1 MFRFKRMIGI
11 KMKKINIKKMF
22 SPAALRYNAPLV
34 VCIVLVA
41 VLLFIPTGFKD
52 EEGGG
57 NAERCVG
64 RVTATDESM
73 VFSQGMIRTGTQIC
87 TVTVSDGKYKGETY
101 KAYNPL
107 QGSLEK
113 DKLFEVGDKAQL
125 VVNYNGDT
133 NEVTYVS
140 MIDHYRVPYELF
152 IAGAYVLFLVL
163 FAGKTGLRAVFSF
176 ALTILTIWKLII
188 PLYLNGINPIWVSL
202 GATLF
207 LAVMIL
213 SLVYGFDT
221 RCASAVSGSFLGIL
235 LTCILGILF
244 TDMFKLNGA
253 TLSYAESL
261 IYTGFGSLD
270 LKKIFTA
277 SVFIGSSGALMD
289 LSVDI
294 TSAVHEVVEKRPDI
308 SALEAV
314 KSGINVG
321 RAALGTMTT
330 TLLLAYSG
338 GYMGLLMIFMVQST
352 PIQHIFNYKY
362 VASEIVQT
370 MIGSF
375 GLLTV
380 APLTAVCA
388 GILLTRAKKKQL
400 ARQNTDGTSDAI

>member
-1 MFRFKRMIGI
+1 MIGI
-11 KMKKINIKKMF
+11 KMKKLNIKKMF
-22 SPAALRYNAPLV
+22 SLETLRYNAPLI
-34 VCIVLVA
+34 VCIVLVV
-41 VLLFIPTGFKD
+41 VLLFIPTGFND
-52 EEGGG
+52 EEAGG

-64 RVTATDESM
+64 RVTATDDSAI
-73 VFSQGMIRTGTQIC
+73 FSQGMIRTGTQIC

-133 NEVTYVS
+133 GKVTYVS
-140 MIDHYRVPYELF
+140 MIDHYRVPLEL
-152 IAGAYVLFLVL
+152 IAAGAFVLFLVL

-176 ALTILTIWKLII
+176 VLTILTIWKLIV
-188 PLYLNGINPIWVSL
+188 PMYLRGFNPIWVGL

-207 LAVMIL
+207 LTVMIIA
-213 SLVYGFDT
+213 LVYGFDK

-235 LTCILGILF
+235 VTCILGILF
-244 TDMFKLNGA
+244 TDLFKLNGA
-253 TLSYAESL
+253 TLSYAESVL
-261 IYTGFGSLD
+261 YTGFSNLD
-270 LKKIFTA
+270 LKSIFMA
-277 SVFIGSSGALMD
+277 SIFIGSSGAVMD
-289 LSVDI
+289 LAVDI

-314 KSGINVG
+314 KSGMNVG
-321 RAALGTMTT
+321 RAAMGTMTT

-338 GYMGLLMIFMVQST
+338 GYMGLLMLFMIQST
-352 PIQHIFNYKY
+352 PVQHIFNYKY

-370 MIGSF
+370 IIGSF
-375 GLLTV
+375 GLVTV

-388 GILLTRAKKKQL
+388 GILLTRAKKRQL